1 MNLRNKIRE
10 LRETYQLTQKELGE
24 KVGVSRQAINAVETG
39 KFEPSIWLA
48 YKLAKYFNMMIEDL
62 FDFEGSKKK

>member
-1 MNLRNKIRE
+1 MKNKLKI
-10 LRETYQLTQKELGE
+10 LREERGLTQKELGE

-48 YKLAKYFNMMIEDL
+48 YDLAQFFGTTIEKI
-62 FDFEGSKKK
+62 FDFEGSSRR